1 MGRELTVPSPGSRSI
16 RFSLSAIVSGVTAT
30 YAYDEQPSS
39 GHPLRPGASPH
50 HIRAALL
57 PEDRA
62 KFDAA
67 YERALAGTRASLDLA
82 ELFRTLEHWRRTAL
96 IQGDPEDFQRVVR
109 RAAALLTGEESPADE
124 PLAVTRAKAGM

>member
-1 MGRELTVPSPGSRSI
+1 M
-16 RFSLSAIVSGVTAT
+16 SGVTAT

-50 HIRAALL
+50 DIRAALL

-67 YERALAGTRASLDLA
+67 YERALAGTRASLDLT
-82 ELFRTLEHWRRTAL
+82 ELFRALEHWRRRAL
-96 IQGDPEDFQRVVR
+96 IQGDPEDFRRVVR